1 VPQES
6 GDRRAASGRGKSTD
20 GFQLAIEISSVTGSR
35 KKQRA
40 PAATRGPKLS
50 RAEKHEQIRKAL
62 LHAAAKVVGA
72 EGYSAAMVST
82 ITARAGVAQGT
93 FYNYFN
99 SRQDLFD
106 QLLPGLTGEM
116 LDFIQAKSAGQVNDV
131 ERERKG
137 FKAFFQFLLLKPEF
151 YRILYESEL
160 FAPEAYRRHLVVVAE
175 GYTRVLRRAG
185 AAGELKPYNP
195 RELEAIAFI
204 LMGSREY
211 LCMRY
216 ARSDGEIV
224 DLPDFVIEAYMKL
237 VTGGLWKPSAGR
249 RRK

>member
-1 VPQES
+1 MANVP
-6 GDRRAASGRGKSTD
+6 GDPRAARDRGKSTD
-20 GFQLAIEISSVTGSR
+20 GFRFAVGISTVIGSR

-40 PAATRGPKLS
+40 LSARGRKLS

-62 LHAAAKVVGA
+62 LQAAAKVVGA
-72 EGYSAAMVST
+72 EGYSDAMVSA

-93 FYNYFN
+93 FYNYFTT
-99 SRQDLFD
+99 RQDLFD

-116 LDFIQAKSAGQVNDV
+116 LDFIKARSSGQANDV

-137 FKAFFQFLLLKPEF
+137 FKAFFEFLLLKPEF

-160 FAPEAYRRHLVVVAE
+160 FAPEAYQRHLAIVAE

-185 AAGELKPYNP
+185 AAGELKTYNP

-211 LCMRY
+211 LCVRY

-237 VTGGLWKPSAGR
+237 VTGGLWNPPAGR
-249 RRK
+249 RGK